1 MYVYVYVYVYIHIH
15 TSISVYL
22 SVFLSRHFRVI
33 SSRDFYFHC
42 FAPQILSTRRLKS
55 DIMGASILI
64 VQKLY
69 QKTLTRTS
77 VA

>member
-1 MYVYVYVYVYIHIH
+1 MYRALLNGKINTQTSYVSTYMYVYVYIHIH

-42 FAPQILSTRRLKS
+42 FAPKF
-55 DIMGASILI
+55 
-64 VQKLY
+64 
-69 QKTLTRTS
+69 S
-77 VA
+77 VLVG